1 MVTIIRT
8 RNPVRMQDKKTE
20 LDRKKRP
27 VKTNTPQITS
37 IQGRIR
43 AKKNEK
49 L

>member
-1 MVTIIRT
+1 MMRI
-8 RNPVRMQDKKTE
+8 RNPVRIQDKKNE

-37 IQGRIR
+37 IQGRKR
-43 AKKNEK
+43 AKKNEM